1 MTKYFEDFQVG
12 DILETRGRTITEGD
26 IMNFA
31 GLSGD
36 FTELHTNADFAAK
49 GPFGQRIAHGLLVL
63 SVATGLVIQL
73 NLLTDSII
81 AFYGIEKLRFTKP
94 VLIGDTVH
102 VTKKVA
108 EVLERGAG
116 RGVLTFATTVSNQRN
131 EPVLVYSDKLVIK
144 RRLPEL

>member
-1 MTKYFEDFQVG
+1 VTKYFEDFQVG
-12 DILETRGRTITEGD
+12 DVLESRGRTITEGD

-31 GLSGD
+31 GLTGD
-36 FTELHTNADFAAK
+36 FTELHTNAEFAAN

-63 SVATGLVIQL
+63 SVATGLVIQM

-102 VTKKVA
+102 VTKKVS
-108 EVLERGAG
+108 ELLERGAG
-116 RGVLTFATTVSNQRN
+116 RGVVTFATTVLNQRN

-144 RRLPEL
+144 RR

>member
-1 MTKYFEDFQVG
+1 MTKYFEDFQAG
-12 DILETRGRTITEGD
+12 DVLESRGRTITEGD

-31 GLSGD
+31 GLTGD

-63 SVATGLVIQL
+63 SIATGLVIQM
-73 NLLTDSII
+73 NLLTDSIV
-81 AFYGIEKLRFTKP
+81 AFYGIENLRFTRP

-102 VTKKVA
+102 VMKKVS

-116 RGVLTFATTVSNQRN
+116 RGVVTFATTVLNQRN
-131 EPVLVYSDKLVIK
+131 EPVLVFSDKLVIK
-144 RRLPEL
+144 RRPA

>member
-1 MTKYFEDFQVG
+1 VTKYFEDFQAG
-12 DILETRGRTITEGD
+12 DVLESRGRTITEGD

-31 GLSGD
+31 GLTGD

-63 SVATGLVIQL
+63 SIATGLVIQM
-73 NLLTDSII
+73 NLLTDSIV
-81 AFYGIEKLRFTKP
+81 AFYGIENLRFTRP

-102 VTKKVA
+102 VMKKVS

-116 RGVLTFATTVSNQRN
+116 RGVVTFATTVLNQRN
-131 EPVLVYSDKLVIK
+131 EPVLVFSDKLVIK
-144 RRLPEL
+144 RRPA